1 MQSSIVALNRSVQ
14 SEHPD
19 IASHAAPDG
28 TVTLMFSDI
37 ENSTPLNE
45 RLGDARYMELL
56 RAHNAIIEA
65 QVKANRGYVVKTMGD
80 GYMVAF
86 QSAADGL
93 RCAIAIQ
100 NAIAGMEDG
109 VRVRIGLHTGEMVRE
124 GDDFFGRHVNLAA
137 RVAGHA
143 SGGEIFV
150 SGILRE
156 LVSGQ
161 SFTFDDLGERPM
173 KGFEQPTRMWSARWQ
188 TSN

>member
-1 MQSSIVALNRSVQ
+1 
-14 SEHPD
+14 
-19 IASHAAPDG
+19 
-28 TVTLMFSDI
+28 MFSDI
-37 ENSTPLNE
+37 ENFTPLNE
-45 RLGDARYMELL
+45 RLDDARYLELR
-56 RAHNAIIEA
+56 RAHNAIIKA
-65 QVKANRGYVVKTMGD
+65 QVSAHRGYVVKTMGD

-86 QSAADGL
+86 QGAADGL

-100 NAIAGMEDG
+100 LAIAGMEDG

-150 SGILRE
+150 SGVVRE

-161 SFTFDDLGERPM
+161 AFDDLGERPM
-173 KGFEQPTRMWSARWQ
+173 KGFEQPTRVWSVRWA
-188 TSN
+188 